1 MLIKRRIYGRIVV
14 NSVSSIKV
22 ELKNRRRWTS
32 HGFDVLPT
40 RISRL
45 PLFILTLR
53 DLGLKKEGSSLYE
66 TIDIAS
72 PHEQMSN
79 STVTI
84 STTFFQSLYSWNNED
99 IHSTQFTAEH
109 WPPKWQPSHFI
120 SFKEPLGWLF
130 RVNSSGIWF
139 SNSWWIDYL
148 KPCWQ
153 LLSGIWY
160 QFFYLLFLSTISFN
174 DMLKSPLVI

>member
-53 DLGLKKEGSSLYE
+53 DLGLKKEGSSL
-66 TIDIAS
+66 
-72 PHEQMSN
+72 
-79 STVTI
+79 
-84 STTFFQSLYSWNNED
+84 
-99 IHSTQFTAEH
+99 
-109 WPPKWQPSHFI
+109 
-120 SFKEPLGWLF
+120 
-130 RVNSSGIWF
+130 
-139 SNSWWIDYL
+139 
-148 KPCWQ
+148 
-153 LLSGIWY
+153 
-160 QFFYLLFLSTISFN
+160 
-174 DMLKSPLVI
+174 